1 MTQSTVTYAAQD
13 RIGTITLNRPEKMNA
28 FSGQMLE
35 DFASALDLAQ
45 RDDSVRVVIVRG
57 AGRAFSVGYDI
68 SPGEFSPHDHTIT
81 EDREWLERAIALWLR
96 VWDFPKPV
104 IAQVHGYCVAGA
116 TMLAICCDIT
126 LVAEDASIRW
136 PALPIGGGLIG
147 PMWTWSVGPKKAKE
161 MSYIA
166 GSEMTGAEAF
176 SLGWAN
182 RCVPAAELEEQTL
195 LMARL
200 IARTP
205 ADLLRLKK
213 QAINRV
219 MDVQGF
225 RTIATFSAEWDSIA
239 HYTEGASGM
248 TAKIRELGLK
258 GAIKW
263 LEDGAK

>member
-1 MTQSTVTYAAQD
+1 MTQSTVTYEAQD
-13 RIGTITLNRPEKMNA
+13 RIGIITLNRPEKMNA
-28 FSGQMLE
+28 FNAQMLE
-35 DFASALDLAQ
+35 DFASALDVAQ
-45 RDDSVRVVIVRG
+45 QDDAVRVVIVRG

-68 SPGEFSPHDHTIT
+68 SPGEFSPHEHTIT

-166 GSEMTGAEAF
+166 GSEMSGTEAF
-176 SLGWAN
+176 ALGWAN
-182 RCVPAAELEEQTL
+182 RCVPADALEEQTL

-225 RTIATFSAEWDSIA
+225 RTIAAFSAEWDSIA
-239 HYTEGASGM
+239 HYSDGAAGM

-258 GAIKW
+258 GAIGWFK
-263 LEDGAK
+263 EGAK